1 MKKTV
6 LTTVLLMPVCLSML
20 VLAAHFLRAIQ
31 PIPTAI
37 YVFLM
42 FFLFMFK
49 PINARLVQLALL
61 MGTIEWISTAI
72 ALSAQRAAMGAPAT
86 RMLIIL
92 GSVAAVTFLSIFL
105 FYTPTLKARFGLAA
119 EKEGTN
125 PEAPEPENE

>member
-1 MKKTV
+1 MKKTA
-6 LTTVLLMPVCLSML
+6 LTAVLLLPICLSML
-20 VLAAHFLRAIQ
+20 VLAAHFFRATQ

-42 FFLFMFK
+42 FFLFMYR

-72 ALSAQRAAMGAPAT
+72 ALSAQRAAMGEPAT

-92 GSVAAVTFLSIFL
+92 GSVAAVCFLSIFL
-105 FYTPTLKARFGLAA
+105 FYTPTLKERFGRYQQTDSEMSKPVDSGAS
-119 EKEGTN
+119 
-125 PEAPEPENE
+125 